1 MTDDL
6 KQLHAAPKT
15 IYLQV
20 DPEGV
25 GPSEWDTLDGAT
37 WCAEQINDNDVCY
50 VRSDRIEQLEA
61 ERDELKADATRL
73 NYIEQLA
80 ERSRSGVTIDY
91 AKYVEDGR
99 VLERGY
105 RISWFHH
112 LGDREK
118 TLRKAIDTAIAKGG
132 AR

>member
-20 DPEGV
+20 DPEGI

-61 ERDELKADATRL
+61 ERDELKAALHKQVAHDKAVSYERCLDCDYPQKCTRETGCL
-73 NYIEQLA
+73 CIKDHSPIANAALA
-80 ERSRSGVTIDY
+80 
-91 AKYVEDGR
+91 
-99 VLERGY
+99 RG
-105 RISWFHH
+105 
-112 LGDREK
+112 GMP
-118 TLRKAIDTAIAKGG
+118 
-132 AR
+132 